1 MAENNFFLHKDSMG
15 RWIVQWLHDDNGV
28 ESDNQIVLAKDG
40 KFLGIEQK
48 DLKSGEYTRN
58 GEYVPFDRNKALS

>member
-15 RWIVQWLHDDNGV
+15 RWVVMWGSDDDGV
-28 ESDNQIVLAKDG
+28 ESDNQIILAKDG